1 MTLMGLVAATFFM
14 VSGGPYGLEDLIGQT
29 GYGVAIAVLCL
40 VPLLWSLP
48 TALMVGELASA
59 IPDRGGFYIWVQRAL
74 GDFWAFQE
82 VWLSLTASIFDMA
95 LYPTLFV
102 AYLSFL
108 SPGLTAGWHG
118 IAMGLGLIAACYLWN
133 LHGAHHVGKGSTILG
148 ALLLA
153 PFVLLTLEA
162 LWRAHTQLP
171 PTHAHPDFFAGLMV
185 AMWNFMGWDNCS
197 TIASEVENPQKNYP
211 RALLITLSLIILSYV
226 LPVLA
231 MRHAGVPV
239 SAWTTGSWAA
249 VAGSIGGSLLRDGVV
264 IGGVICAIGMLNS
277 LMMSYSRLPV
287 AMAEDGFLPKIFL
300 RVNKHHVPWVSML
313 VLACGWAMCLGFSF
327 EKLVMLDIML
337 YGMSLLLEF
346 VALAVLRWK
355 EPDLV
360 RPFRVPGGK
369 IAVTLIGVTPIGML
383 LLSAIHGDRSG
394 LGLGAALIA
403 AGAVVWFAS
412 AGLRKAGKPGIPME
426 QTLPQTAAQI
436 DTCVSG
442 D

>member
-1 MTLMGLVAATFFM
+1 MKKKMTLLGLIAATFFM
-14 VSGGPYGLEDLIGQT
+14 VSGGPYGLEDLIGQV
-29 GYGVAIAVLCL
+29 GYGMSIIVLCL

-48 TALMVGELASA
+48 TALMVGELASS

-95 LYPTLFV
+95 IYPTLFV

-108 SPGLTAGWHG
+108 APSLTAGWWG
-118 IAMGLGLIAACYLWN
+118 IAMGVGLITACYLWN
-133 LHGAHHVGKGSTILG
+133 LHGAHHVGKGSTWLG
-148 ALLLA
+148 VLLLS
-153 PFVLLTLEA
+153 PFALLTLEA
-162 LWRAHTQLP
+162 LWRAHTELP
-171 PTHAHPDFFAGLMV
+171 VTHGHPNFIAGLLV

-197 TIASEVENPQKNYP
+197 TIAAEVENPQKTYP
-211 RALLITLSLIILSYV
+211 RALMLTLGLIILSYV
-226 LPVLA
+226 LPVAA
-231 MRHAGVPV
+231 MWHAGIPL

-249 VAGSIGGSLLRDGVV
+249 VAGSLGGSLLRDGVV

-277 LMMSYSRLPV
+277 LMMSYSRLPY
-287 AMAEDGFLPKIFL
+287 ALAEDGFLPKIFMKE
-300 RVNKHHVPWVSML
+300 NKHAVPWFSML
-313 VLACGWAMCLGFSF
+313 VLAVAWALCLGFSF

-337 YGMSLLLEF
+337 YGVSLILEF
-346 VALAVLRWK
+346 VALGVLRWK

-369 IAVTLIGVTPIGML
+369 VTAVLLGVAPIAL
-383 LLSAIHGDRSG
+383 LVLSAVEGEKDGMG
-394 LGLGAALIA
+394 LGLLLIA
-403 AGAVVWFAS
+403 AGFVVWAL
-412 AGLRKAGKPGIPME
+412 AWVLRKPGNPE
-426 QTLPQTAAQI
+426 TLPQTVAQI